1 MLLEQLRVLIAD
13 DDRVICDMLRE
24 IVEGLGHE
32 TSLAHSAADVLL
44 AVAEDT
50 PDLVLLDLRFPDCAD
65 LTTLEGVLSKSPSTD
80 VIMVTAETDDLGIV
94 REATRLGAFDY
105 VPKPIRENDIRI
117 RVTRVSEKRSLVRSH
132 ARAMAELAEGKQIG
146 DIVGASPAIQALVNQ
161 LQDVAVYDT
170 PVVITGETGTGKELL
185 ARALHYDGPRRKA
198 PFVSINCAA
207 LPRELT
213 ESELFGHEKGAF
225 TGAQASRKGAF
236 EEAGAGTIFLD
247 EIGDMNLQA
256 QAALLH
262 VLERGEYRSIG
273 GRKKKTRAR
282 VVMAT
287 NQDLEILVS
296 DGRFRKDL
304 YYRVNRVRL
313 RVPPLK
319 ERKEDIPALAGH
331 FLSLI
336 EAKVG
341 KGVREIAGSALEAL
355 QQYHW
360 PGNVRE
366 LRNEVERAHI
376 RTRDSRMIRLG
387 DLSPETLAARL
398 ASGDQNENVDPK
410 SLEDL
415 QKLIDALRATGGNV
429 TRAAKMLDVHRNT
442 VHRWIRKYDLEAM

>member
-1 MLLEQLRVLIAD
+1 MEQLRVLIAD
-13 DDRVICDMLRE
+13 DDRAICDMLQE
-24 IVEGLGHE
+24 IVEGMGHE
-32 TSLAHSAADVLL
+32 TSLAHSAADALL
-44 AVAEDT
+44 TAEKSQ

-65 LTTLEGVLSKSPSTD
+65 LSTLEGILSKSPSTD

-105 VPKPIRENDIRI
+105 VPKPIREDDIRI
-117 RVTRVSEKRSLVRSH
+117 RVTRVSERRSLVKSH
-132 ARAMAELAEGKQIG
+132 ARAMTELVKGRQIG
-146 DIVGASPAIQALVNQ
+146 DIIGESPAIQNLVRQ
-161 LQDVAVYDT
+161 IRDIAVYDT

-185 ARALHYDGPRRKA
+185 ARALHYDGPRQKA

-236 EEAGAGTIFLD
+236 EEAGDGTIFLD

-262 VLERGEYRSIG
+262 VLECGEYRSVG
-273 GRKKKTRAR
+273 GRKKKARAR

-287 NQDLEILVS
+287 NQDIEALVRDS
-296 DGRFRKDL
+296 RFRKDL
-304 YYRVNRVRL
+304 YYRANRVRL
-313 RVPPLK
+313 RAPPLR
-319 ERKEDIPALAGH
+319 ERKEDIPALADH
-331 FLSLI
+331 FLHLI

-341 KGVREIAGSALEAL
+341 KGVREIAGRALGAL
-355 QQYHW
+355 QQYRW

-366 LRNEVERAHI
+366 LRNEIERAHI
-376 RTRDSRMIRLG
+376 RARDGCIRLG

-398 ASGDQNENVDPK
+398 ASEDQDGEVDPQ
-410 SLEDL
+410 SLDDI
-415 QKLIDALRATGGNV
+415 QKLVDALRAAGGNV
-429 TRAAKMLDVHRNT
+429 TQAAKMLDVHRNT
-442 VHRWIRKYDLEAM
+442 VHRWLRKYDLEAM